1 MDAYL
6 QLSPADQLAACNE
19 AGRRLSLLP
28 GSIEKDFWVC
38 WTLREL
44 FALPGIGAHLTFKG
58 GTSLSK
64 CHGLIKRFSEDID
77 LVIDRTSF
85 DIKPPDEAGIGSNER
100 ERRLESLKAASRHY
114 IHAVLK
120 PAVERFLQAKLPAG
134 RAWSLIDQDSPDGSI
149 ELLFTYPT
157 ALGARAG
164 LNPVVKIEPGARS
177 DIEPNSSP
185 EIQPYLAEV
194 FPDVLGP
201 SRFAVRTVAPE
212 RTFWEKAMLLH
223 EANYGSKPPMPKPA
237 LARHYYDLFC
247 LINSGIGK
255 RAMENKPLFDAVH
268 AHRLVFFRKAREIQ
282 DARKHGSFRL
292 MPADTHRETWR
303 VNYEQMREPYFFTDP
318 PTFDEILKVVGEF
331 EKQFNQQAKAS

>member
-6 QLSPADQLAACNE
+6 HLSPADQRATCDE

-38 WTLREL
+38 WILREL
-44 FALPGIGAHLTFKG
+44 FALPDIGPRLTFKG

-64 CHGLIKRFSEDID
+64 CHGLIERFSEDID
-77 LVIDRTSF
+77 LVIDRTTF
-85 DIKPPDEAGIGSNER
+85 DIKPPDETGIGGKER
-100 ERRLESLKAASRHY
+100 ARRLESLKKASRDY

-120 PAVERFLQAKLPAG
+120 PAVESFLQAKMPAG
-134 RAWSLIDQDSPDGSI
+134 RAWSLIGQNTPDGSI

-157 ALGARAG
+157 ALGAQAG

-185 EIQPYLAEV
+185 EVQPFLAGV

-201 SRFAVRTVAPE
+201 GRFAVRTVAPE

-223 EANYGSKPPMPKPA
+223 EANFGRKPPVPKPA

-247 LINSGIGK
+247 LIKAGIAE
-255 RAMENKPLFDAVH
+255 RAKNDQALFNAVH

-282 DARKHGSFRL
+282 DARKPGSFRL
-292 MPADTHRETWR
+292 VPADAHRETWR
-303 VNYEQMREPYFFTDP
+303 ANYEQMREPYFFSDP
-318 PTFDEILKVVGEF
+318 PAFDEILRVVGEF
-331 EKQFNQQAKAS
+331 ERQFNQRAKPA